1 MKESAN
7 KIRNAFRKF
16 NQPRVKYLNLDK
28 AMTAVEINVE
38 HLKKEEKDINT
49 FIGSIKQKIISSARK
64 LLIVKTNIKLGL
76 GVNATFQT
84 TDTEKTEVTN
94 TISTKHQT
102 VYSSS
107 QIDRVVDSLIEDLLN
122 RFEHINHKGSGYTVK
137 KINHVFL
144 KSYKV
149 KPIRG
154 TSYIPTPEKFANSRC
169 GLVNIKNEDQECFK
183 W

>member
-1 MKESAN
+1 
-7 KIRNAFRKF
+7 
-16 NQPRVKYLNLDK
+16 
-28 AMTAVEINVE
+28 MTAVEINVE
-38 HLKKEEKDINT
+38 HLKREEKDINR
-49 FIGSIKQKIISSARK
+49 FMGSIREKIISSARK
-64 LLIVKTNIKLGL
+64 LLIVKTNIKFGL

-84 TDTEKTEVTN
+84 TGSDKTEVTN

-102 VYSSS
+102 VNSSS
-107 QIDRVVDSLIEDLLN
+107 QIARIVDSLIEDLLN

-154 TSYIPTPEKFANSRC
+154 SSYIPTPEKFSN
-169 GLVNIKNEDQECFK
+169 LKVV
-183 W
+183 